1 MTHYRKVWSAVLVQ
15 HSQKELR
22 TVGGIAPTDPRSL
35 YPPLTPGVRRA
46 PPPAA
51 PPPWRG
57 FVWARRCSWHR
68 RNTGRSGALP
78 VWTLGSVAPQAPLS
92 PQPSPGFTNP
102 LTAEKAP
109 AGFGIRT
116 ASLMPSAAAALKRR
130 PLRSKTLCFWKR
142 GMSGHDQRS
151 VRSTLNRCRHRAL
164 LSSRKLVLN
173 IFLKLSEQT
182 FNFDNLSFHLRERGL
197 RRFADPHLLSKQ
209 AFQLGQLPLK
219 GVDHIDCCLCHACG
233 PAPCAQHML
242 MWDRMREEMR
252 QCRRRLPQSTDT
264 PPTQDRHRRPKCR
277 WDALWPDGPALPRAP
292 PAPAPGAGPG
302 HFKFAVSMT
311 GSAGPDPVLT

>member
-1 MTHYRKVWSAVLVQ
+1 
-15 HSQKELR
+15 
-22 TVGGIAPTDPRSL
+22 
-35 YPPLTPGVRRA
+35 
-46 PPPAA
+46 
-51 PPPWRG
+51 
-57 FVWARRCSWHR
+57 
-68 RNTGRSGALP
+68 
-78 VWTLGSVAPQAPLS
+78 
-92 PQPSPGFTNP
+92 
-102 LTAEKAP
+102 
-109 AGFGIRT
+109 
-116 ASLMPSAAAALKRR
+116 
-130 PLRSKTLCFWKR
+130 
-142 GMSGHDQRS
+142 MSGHGQRS

-252 QCRRRLPQSTDT
+252 LSVVRD
-264 PPTQDRHRRPKCR
+264 
-277 WDALWPDGPALPRAP
+277 
-292 PAPAPGAGPG
+292 
-302 HFKFAVSMT
+302 FET
-311 GSAGPDPVLT
+311 GGILI

>member
-1 MTHYRKVWSAVLVQ
+1 
-15 HSQKELR
+15 
-22 TVGGIAPTDPRSL
+22 
-35 YPPLTPGVRRA
+35 
-46 PPPAA
+46 
-51 PPPWRG
+51 
-57 FVWARRCSWHR
+57 
-68 RNTGRSGALP
+68 
-78 VWTLGSVAPQAPLS
+78 
-92 PQPSPGFTNP
+92 
-102 LTAEKAP
+102 
-109 AGFGIRT
+109 
-116 ASLMPSAAAALKRR
+116 MPSAAAALKRR

-233 PAPCAQHML
+233 PAACAQHML

-292 PAPAPGAGPG
+292 ARRPPWKGLRRARHEG
-302 HFKFAVSMT
+302 
-311 GSAGPDPVLT
+311 

>member
-1 MTHYRKVWSAVLVQ
+1 VDTEGEVPGH
-15 HSQKELR
+15 
-22 TVGGIAPTDPRSL
+22 PRS
-35 YPPLTPGVRRA
+35 TT
-46 PPPAA
+46 
-51 PPPWRG
+51 
-57 FVWARRCSWHR
+57 ARPQGGAQADGHLEKFL
-68 RNTGRSGALP
+68 SGAH
-78 VWTLGSVAPQAPLS
+78 S
-92 PQPSPGFTNP
+92 
-102 LTAEKAP
+102 
-109 AGFGIRT
+109 FGIRT

-130 PLRSKTLCFWKR
+130 ALRSKTLCFWKR

-233 PAPCAQHML
+233 PAACAQHML
-242 MWDRMREEMR
+242 M
-252 QCRRRLPQSTDT
+252 
-264 PPTQDRHRRPKCR
+264 
-277 WDALWPDGPALPRAP
+277 
-292 PAPAPGAGPG
+292 
-302 HFKFAVSMT
+302 
-311 GSAGPDPVLT
+311 

>member
-1 MTHYRKVWSAVLVQ
+1 MLINPARNPSIFRRRFPIRLWYPSQ
-15 HSQKELR
+15 HLFRQNPL
-22 TVGGIAPTDPRSL
+22 PRSQFGSRRRFPRAASQRQTVVRL
-35 YPPLTPGVRRA
+35 ACRGQRRRGPGHPRSTT
-46 PPPAA
+46 
-51 PPPWRG
+51 
-57 FVWARRCSWHR
+57 ARPQGGAQADGHLEKFL
-68 RNTGRSGALP
+68 SGAH
-78 VWTLGSVAPQAPLS
+78 S
-92 PQPSPGFTNP
+92 
-102 LTAEKAP
+102 
-109 AGFGIRT
+109 FGIRT

-233 PAPCAQHML
+233 PAACAQHML

>member
-1 MTHYRKVWSAVLVQ
+1 M
-15 HSQKELR
+15 
-22 TVGGIAPTDPRSL
+22 
-35 YPPLTPGVRRA
+35 
-46 PPPAA
+46 
-51 PPPWRG
+51 
-57 FVWARRCSWHR
+57 
-68 RNTGRSGALP
+68 
-78 VWTLGSVAPQAPLS
+78 
-92 PQPSPGFTNP
+92 
-102 LTAEKAP
+102 
-109 AGFGIRT
+109 
-116 ASLMPSAAAALKRR
+116 MPSAAAALKRR

-233 PAPCAQHML
+233 PAACAQHML

-264 PPTQDRHRRPKCR
+264 PPTQDRPADVTGRHRGRSGVDTLGRP
-277 WDALWPDGPALPRAP
+277 LL
-292 PAPAPGAGPG
+292 
-302 HFKFAVSMT
+302 
-311 GSAGPDPVLT
+311 

>member
-1 MTHYRKVWSAVLVQ
+1 MTFTLTTDTPADRAKRLPTSAVLIK
-15 HSQKELR
+15 KELR

-51 PPPWRG
+51 PPPWRIG
-57 FVWARRCSWHR
+57 C
-68 RNTGRSGALP
+68 P
-78 VWTLGSVAPQAPLS
+78 PS
-92 PQPSPGFTNP
+92 PQPFPGFTNP
-102 LTAEKAP
+102 LAAEKAP

-130 PLRSKTLCFWKR
+130 TTKIEDALFLEAR

-233 PAPCAQHML
+233 PAACAQHML